1 MFTYQKEIRM
11 TKKLF
16 ALLLCLTTVLFAR
29 TPVRHRALTT
39 EPDAA
44 VSPLTVQKQLSAI
57 LAPISPMVRANLLTG
72 LGSTIASDLIDAAK
86 KLIGSRYR
94 TGSSGPNAFDCSGFT
109 SYVFRKMGI
118 ELKRSSR
125 EQNTQGERVAS
136 IAELLPGDLV
146 FFGNNGRR
154 GEAVNHVGIVTSV
167 DSERGTFEFIHSSS
181 SRGVRIDSY
190 PEADYWNRHF
200 LSGRRIL
207 GSDK

>member
-1 MFTYQKEIRM
+1 M

-29 TPVRHRALTT
+29 TPERHRALTT

-154 GEAVNHVGIVTSV
+154 GEAVNHVGS
-167 DSERGTFEFIHSSS
+167 
-181 SRGVRIDSY
+181 
-190 PEADYWNRHF
+190 W
-200 LSGRRIL
+200 
-207 GSDK
+207 